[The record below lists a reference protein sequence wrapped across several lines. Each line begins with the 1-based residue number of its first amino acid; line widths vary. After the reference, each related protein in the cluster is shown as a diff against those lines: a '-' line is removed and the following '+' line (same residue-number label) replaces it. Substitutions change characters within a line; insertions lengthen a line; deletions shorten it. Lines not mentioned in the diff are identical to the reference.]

1 MKLGILVHPFY
12 MGMGSYKM
20 NKHRLITYL
29 STIDKYDKVYV
40 WLPQL
45 NGVAR
50 RYLFSR
56 HYEMLLNDL
65 LFNRYGKRRWLNEA
79 LLSPIFTS
87 PHCEDERKRL
97 IYKIFRLLLKH
108 IKIITKENNYNV
120 KLNKFKIYNFAL
132 QCKEYIVNNIPG
144 TLLDFLFVSD
154 FNWHDNYREKLYKQ
168 LSKHKKTKMLYLGP
182 IINSCEF
189 GIMELGK
196 LEEDILKVDKI
207 DIFGE
212 YYNQC
217 CSELKKDLHLWNKKL
232 NIRILKKS
240 SILYSKK
247 RSRNKSKNY
256 LGVYNE
262 HDGIYYDNNGK
273 TSKEIKL
280 NHNYML
286 R

>member
-1 MKLGILVHPFY
+1 
-12 MGMGSYKM
+12 
-20 NKHRLITYL
+20 
-29 STIDKYDKVYV
+29 
-40 WLPQL
+40 
-45 NGVAR
+45 
-50 RYLFSR
+50 
-56 HYEMLLNDL
+56 
-65 LFNRYGKRRWLNEA
+65 
-79 LLSPIFTS
+79 
-87 PHCEDERKRL
+87 
-97 IYKIFRLLLKH
+97 
-108 IKIITKENNYNV
+108 
-120 KLNKFKIYNFAL
+120 
-132 QCKEYIVNNIPG
+132 
-144 TLLDFLFVSD
+144 
-154 FNWHDNYREKLYKQ
+154 
-168 LSKHKKTKMLYLGP
+168 MLYLGP

-262 HDGIYYDNNGK
+262 HDDIYYDNNGK

>member
-87 PHCEDERKRL
+87 PYCED
-97 IYKIFRLLLKH
+97 
-108 IKIITKENNYNV
+108 
-120 KLNKFKIYNFAL
+120 
-132 QCKEYIVNNIPG
+132 
-144 TLLDFLFVSD
+144 
-154 FNWHDNYREKLYKQ
+154 
-168 LSKHKKTKMLYLGP
+168 
-182 IINSCEF
+182 
-189 GIMELGK
+189 
-196 LEEDILKVDKI
+196 
-207 DIFGE
+207 
-212 YYNQC
+212 
-217 CSELKKDLHLWNKKL
+217 
-232 NIRILKKS
+232 
-240 SILYSKK
+240 
-247 RSRNKSKNY
+247 
-256 LGVYNE
+256 
-262 HDGIYYDNNGK
+262 
-273 TSKEIKL
+273 
-280 NHNYML
+280 
-286 R
+286 

>member
-45 NGVAR
+45 NGAAR

-87 PHCEDERKRL
+87 PHCEGERKRL

-108 IKIITKENNYNV
+108 IKII
-120 KLNKFKIYNFAL
+120 IYKN
-132 QCKEYIVNNIPG
+132 
-144 TLLDFLFVSD
+144 D
-154 FNWHDNYREKLYKQ
+154 
-168 LSKHKKTKMLYLGP
+168 
-182 IINSCEF
+182 
-189 GIMELGK
+189 
-196 LEEDILKVDKI
+196 
-207 DIFGE
+207 
-212 YYNQC
+212 
-217 CSELKKDLHLWNKKL
+217 
-232 NIRILKKS
+232 S
-240 SILYSKK
+240 S
-247 RSRNKSKNY
+247 
-256 LGVYNE
+256 
-262 HDGIYYDNNGK
+262 
-273 TSKEIKL
+273 
-280 NHNYML
+280 
-286 R
+286 